1 METIGYRI
9 SKARRYMN
17 MNQKELALKAN
28 IPEGSLSRYENDIR
42 EPKAQALVQIADAL
56 KVSTD
61 YLLGLTDEMEIQN
74 NSLADKSDEEFE
86 AIYEAAKEK
95 FTTGTVMFDGEPATQ
110 EAIDSMLQAMR
121 MGMLLALEEQKKKR
135 NNKTSKK
142 RRKGKTKKAKTTDNR
157 KTSKTNKESKKS
169 INKCITHNTYYNS
182 NNSVLAITNI

>member
-74 NSLADKSDEEFE
+74 NSLA
-86 AIYEAAKEK
+86 EAAKEK

-135 NNKTSKK
+135 DKK
-142 RRKGKTKKAKTTDNR
+142 
-157 KTSKTNKESKKS
+157 
-169 INKCITHNTYYNS
+169 
-182 NNSVLAITNI
+182 

>member
-1 METIGYRI
+1 LETIGYRI

-61 YLLGLTDEMEIQN
+61 YLTDEMEIQN

-135 NNKTSKK
+135 DKK
-142 RRKGKTKKAKTTDNR
+142 
-157 KTSKTNKESKKS
+157 
-169 INKCITHNTYYNS
+169 
-182 NNSVLAITNI
+182 